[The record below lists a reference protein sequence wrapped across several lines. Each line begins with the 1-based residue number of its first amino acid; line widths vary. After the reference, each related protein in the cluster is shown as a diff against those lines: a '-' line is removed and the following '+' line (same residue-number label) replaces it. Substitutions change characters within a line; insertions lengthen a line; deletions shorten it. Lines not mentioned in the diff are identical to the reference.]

1 MVINIMSVKVDGKSC
16 LGLRVDLPDSPPLL
30 LLIAEK
36 GFVMCGF
43 LNVEAAERLGVAAA
57 MVSGVKSFDDVLNVQ
72 VKAVTSKAK
81 SFGVEVGMKGA
92 EALKRMF

>member
-1 MVINIMSVKVDGKSC
+1 LVVVERLSVDGKSC
-16 LGLRVDLPDSPPLL
+16 FGVRVDLPGSSAPLL
-30 LLIAEK
+30 VVVADR

-57 MVSGVKSFDDVLNVQ
+57 MVSGVKSFDDVLNGEVR
-72 VKAVTSKAK
+72 AVTSGAQAL
-81 SFGVEVGMKGA
+81 GVRVGMRGA